1 MTLAKAFVTGV
12 VVKAPEKRFT
22 QNDMAVAGFTI
33 NIDTNNDTLLRVV
46 TFGNSADIVT
56 SNISVGDSVA
66 VEGKLQVNTYK
77 LPNGKDKKIFEIS
90 ANNVEKI
97 GANYSAGMSTQ
108 ATSNPITT
116 NKAQIQENEN
126 IVSFNQDEIAQDLI
140 DEDEIPF

>member
-22 QNDMAVAGFTI
+22 QNDMAIAGFTI
-33 NIDTNNDTLLRVV
+33 NIDQNNETLLRVV
-46 TFGNSADIVT
+46 AFGNLADV
-56 SNISVGDSVA
+56 ISSTVAAGDSVA
-66 VEGKLQVNTYK
+66 VEGRLQANTNK

-90 ANNVEKI
+90 ANTVEKI
-97 GANYSAGMSTQ
+97 SANTGA
-108 ATSNPITT
+108 ATVASSNPI
-116 NKAQIQENEN
+116 AQDKSGN